1 MVWNYLWSL
10 FSDLAFCLV
19 VPFFL
24 LDPAPLCS
32 IQRSGGAFRLRG
44 KEVVFFEAEWPG
56 FGPRTS
62 RLKSCLLLCSA
73 FIFSELPDSTPVISG
88 SDPRKSLKAG
98 DILNLT
104 CTSKPSNPAA
114 QLEWTLNGKSVESN
128 SPQKQI
134 DVGRGLV
141 STKTDLYMR
150 YGHLCKK
157 VLDMLVK

>member
-1 MVWNYLWSL
+1 MLS
-10 FSDLAFCLV
+10 F
-19 VPFFL
+19 
-24 LDPAPLCS
+24 
-32 IQRSGGAFRLRG
+32 
-44 KEVVFFEAEWPG
+44 
-56 FGPRTS
+56 
-62 RLKSCLLLCSA
+62 
-73 FIFSELPDSTPVISG
+73 FSELPDSTPVISG

-114 QLEWTLNGKSVESN
+114 QLEWSLNGKSVESN

-150 YGHLCKK
+150 YGLNYPILQKKFVKCKNLCT
-157 VLDMLVK
+157 VQGHRQL